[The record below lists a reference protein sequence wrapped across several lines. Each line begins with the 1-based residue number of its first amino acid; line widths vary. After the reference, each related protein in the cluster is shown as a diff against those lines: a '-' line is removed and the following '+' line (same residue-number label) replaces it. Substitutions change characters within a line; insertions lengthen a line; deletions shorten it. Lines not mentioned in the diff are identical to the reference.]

1 MEETGKNPIQV
12 AERLFQVIERLA
24 ENGPDGDHGSER

>member
-12 AERLFQVIERLA
+12 AERLFQVIECLA
-24 ENGPDGDHGSER
+24 ENGPMGSWI